1 MLKNYLL
8 AIKDIKDS
16 DKEHTYRSKLQVFL
30 EHIAQIIVKNEN
42 IRIIHEPNN
51 DKEGRGAPDFLITKD
66 SLILGYIENKRIN
79 APLDEIAHSDQ
90 IKKYFQLST
99 NIILTDY
106 LRFCLL
112 YQDEKGKIHI
122 KQECRISEYSQL
134 QALIK
139 KPNFDSKAKEL
150 QDLFTLFFSHKPS
163 PIITAKEFA
172 NALAQRTRILKDEII
187 ENEDNDSIQGLFN
200 AFKDT
205 LYKELEFSVFADN
218 FAQTLTYS
226 LFLAKLNN
234 NTNEKIT
241 LDNAYNFIPKSFP
254 LIQAMSK
261 FLREL
266 KALDSIKWLLE
277 EMVAIINHIDI
288 SGITKDLNK
297 SMQKDLFNEDLH
309 KDPYLHLY
317 EDFLFSYDPKLK
329 ELRGVYYTPAPVV
342 RFIIDSIDLV
352 LQKDFNKQ
360 GLQSALN
367 SSDITLLDFATGTGT
382 FLLEA
387 FRKALESS
395 NKNSAKYNPKALIQ
409 RFYGFELLIAPYTIA
424 HLKISQSFKE
434 DFKAELDEK
443 ESLNIMLTNSL
454 YFSSE
459 KDEINKQSSLFGM
472 VELTEE
478 FKKAQIIKEKD
489 ILIITG
495 NPPYSGASSNKGLY
509 EDEVRISYGL
519 EPRLASLTKQEI
531 ESIQAYLSNK
541 GKVIKSNNNATT
553 FKSILDKHK
562 LQNEKTTKWLLD
574 DYVKFIRFAERK
586 IEKQKGGIF
595 AFISNNAFLD
605 NPTFRGMR
613 YHLLKTFHTIYI
625 LDLHGNTRKK
635 ETTPNGEKDDNVFDI
650 MQGVS
655 INIFVKLPLK
665 AKASLNDLAQIYH
678 YDLYGKRKDKYR
690 FLYENNLDSIPW
702 KKPNPQN
709 PFYLFIPQNDSLKL
723 EYDKGWSVRD
733 IFMVSSTG
741 ICSQRDSVVIHKTRQ
756 SIETLIDDFCNMSK
770 DEIIKKYNIQKDGR
784 DWQIQRA
791 IASVKKS
798 QQNKTGAIT
807 RIHYKPFDY
816 YWTYF
821 NGESRA
827 FMAYPRTEV
836 MQHFLHDSN
845 KALKFKKKHDRD
857 VSPTAQNDKIET
869 QNNNTESTTQWVE
882 NFTKEFRAFIDSKY
896 KEHFSPEVILGYIY
910 AVLFHKEYR
919 EKYLD
924 FLKIDFPK
932 IPFVESKEKFLALSD
947 LGLELLNTHLMTD
960 YKERERTGYY
970 DNDLQYRAK
979 CSTTIQDKRL
989 LAMRDSNE
997 HASRSLAN
1005 GRRQH
1010 RSWDNIPALST
1021 QKSSMKNIGLVCDR
1035 GSKLSK
1041 IDNIFIADSII
1052 DLHLVGGGS
1061 YVFPL
1066 YLTQRIGNE

>member
-1 MLKNYLL
+1 MLKNYLQ

-16 DKEHTYRSKLQVFL
+16 DKELTYRTPLENLLNALKEYLTPQNKALQSV
-30 EHIAQIIVKNEN
+30 HIKQ
-42 IRIIHEPNN
+42 EPNN

-139 KPNFDSKAKEL
+139 KPNFYNLDSKAKEL

-172 NALAQRTRILKDEII
+172 DALAQRTRILKDEII
-187 ENEDNDSIQGLFN
+187 ENEDNYSIQGLFN

-226 LFLAKLNN
+226 LFLSKLNN

-277 EMVAIINHIDI
+277 EMVAIINHINI
-288 SGITKDLNK
+288 SEITKDLNK
-297 SMQKDLFNEDLH
+297 SMQKDLLNEYLH

-317 EDFLFSYDPKLK
+317 EDFLFSYDSRLK

-434 DFKAELDEK
+434 DFKAELNEK

-519 EPRLASLTKQEI
+519 EPSLSSLTKQEI
-531 ESIQAYLSNK
+531 KSIQAYLSNK
-541 GKVIKSNNNATT
+541 SKDKANKNNATT
-553 FKSILDKHK
+553 FKAILDKHK
-562 LQNEKTTKWLLD
+562 LQNEKNPKWLLD

-625 LDLHGNTRKK
+625 LDLHGNARKK

-655 INIFVKLPLK
+655 INIFVKTPK
-665 AKASLNDLAQIYH
+665 DSNNLATIYH

-690 FLYENNLDSIPW
+690 FLYENNLDSIHW

-733 IFMVSSTG
+733 IFRVSSVG
-741 ICSQRDSVVIHKTRQ
+741 VVG
-756 SIETLIDDFCNMSK
+756 
-770 DEIIKKYNIQKDGR
+770 GR
-784 DWQIQRA
+784 DKFVMSDSDSLESLEKFKNR
-791 IASVKKS
+791 VKRFMELDIESARKEFNLGEDS
-798 QQNKTGAIT
+798 RDWKVQYAKKELESTGNNPNNYVK
-807 RIHYKPFDY
+807 IHYRPFDY
-816 YWTYF
+816 RWTYYTGKSKGF
-821 NGESRA
+821 HC
-827 FMAYPRTEV
+827 MPRGEV

-845 KALKFKKKHDRD
+845 KALLVARQSQFTDNQD
-857 VSPTAQNDKIET
+857 F
-869 QNNNTESTTQWVE
+869 NNTFISSNIVDLNHFRVCGTGVMPLYVKDSNTTNEQRKLSNPQSKQASQDSKSTHNDIWVE

-910 AVLFHKEYR
+910 AVLFHREYR

-960 YKERERTGYY
+960 YKERERE
-970 DNDLQYRAK
+970 NR
-979 CSTTIQDKRL
+979 
-989 LAMRDSNE
+989 
-997 HASRSLAN
+997 
-1005 GRRQH
+1005 
-1010 RSWDNIPALST
+1010 
-1021 QKSSMKNIGLVCDR
+1021 
-1035 GSKLSK
+1035 KL
-1041 IDNIFIADSII
+1041 
-1052 DLHLVGGGS
+1052 
-1061 YVFPL
+1061 
-1066 YLTQRIGNE
+1066 